1 MSITAGSVFK
11 SLSPDARQAL
21 LSALVIPYDSEAG
34 NAEDI
39 TGLELSKR
47 QRAEL
52 EETLQKIALL
62 GLEENANLLHV
73 LLADAGWSADNFSQ
87 SISARDRAC
96 FLRVEDDTAF
106 EYAIQCFNNS
116 RLTSRESQESGFR
129 LNGIELNFDDIAFDN
144 TPLPKNHPL
153 HIRLESAL
161 KTLLKGK
168 ELIAVRLSRRLDFY
182 LDDPRDGHEIQ
193 CNLSFGDDPIGVE
206 INVDGKEV
214 KESFSFLSRI
224 AALIDL
230 NAQRLFIGCESQ
242 SNKLRVGLAKALVE
256 HFCKDQVEL
265 QRLHPI
271 KVFPDRL
278 RSQPVFNIIHTDR
291 LESVRVS
298 SIWYRIYGASNNVT
312 RNINV
317 SGTADSLYDLAD
329 VQADRSKLRIYR
341 GKIDFYFKPTDGK
354 NEPIKRTI
362 ALNEPKTISY
372 GRAFPEQRK
381 IIDRILVEAGLMD
394 QSDEPDP
401 RTDIPSLARF
411 KTPQLLSEARS
422 SLGTDTID
430 ALCRAGFL
438 RPAPSADTA
447 WCDACGQTHDVREEF
462 LADGVVLRCDCIN
475 EQNIVQPEDTETVQ
489 LDIDVVLRTIIK
501 GLDCD
506 QTVAS
511 ALNDQT
517 WFLGKSYA
525 EDKRKP
531 FGVMVSID
539 FNKKENY
546 EAFLEQTWKMLDID
560 RGIVLSLSQLERNAP
575 LWQSW
580 KQESLSVFLSIDEQ
594 VAAFRADK
602 VKQYISGKPD
612 KKARAKKQDWDEF
625 FELYKRTRTGLGHYE
640 EADRMLRDYP
650 EDCPAK
656 RDRLAQRLKDEFPN
670 HFDN

>member
-1 MSITAGSVFK
+1 MGVTAGSVFN

-21 LSALVIPYDSEAG
+21 LGTLAIPFDSSTDDTENIAQLG
-34 NAEDI
+34 
-39 TGLELSKR
+39 LSKR
-47 QRAEL
+47 QRSEL
-52 EETLQKIALL
+52 EENLQKIGVL

-73 LLADAGWSADNFSQ
+73 LLADAGWLPDDFSQ
-87 SISARDRAC
+87 SISGRDRAC
-96 FLRVEDDTAF
+96 FLRVKDDAAF
-106 EYAIQCFNNS
+106 EYAIQCYNNS
-116 RLTSRESQESGFR
+116 RLTGRESQESGFR
-129 LNGIELNFDDIAFDN
+129 LNGIELNFEGVAFDN
-144 TPLPKNHPL
+144 TPLPKDHPL
-153 HIRLESAL
+153 HMRLESAL
-161 KTLLKGK
+161 MTLLKGK
-168 ELIAVRLSRRLDFY
+168 ELIAVRLSKRLDFE
-182 LDDPRDGHEIQ
+182 LDDPRDGNEIQ

-206 INVDGKEV
+206 INVDGNEV
-214 KESFSFLSRI
+214 KESFSFLSRV

-242 SNKLRVGLAKALVE
+242 SNKLRVGLANALVE
-256 HFCKDQVEL
+256 HFCEDQVEL

-278 RSQPVFNIIHTDR
+278 RSQPVFNINHTDR

-298 SIWYRIYGASNNVT
+298 SIWYRTYGASNNVT

-317 SGTADSLYDLAD
+317 SGNADSLYDLAD
-329 VQADRSKLRIYR
+329 VRADRSKLRIYR

-401 RTDIPSLARF
+401 RADIPFLARF
-411 KTPQLLSEARS
+411 KTPQLRSEARS
-422 SLGTDTID
+422 SLGADTVD
-430 ALCRAGFL
+430 ALYNAGFL
-438 RPAPSADTA
+438 KLGPNSDTA
-447 WCDACGQTHDVREEF
+447 WCDLCGQTHDVREEF
-462 LADGVVLRCDCIN
+462 LADGVVLRCDCIH
-475 EQNIVQPEDTETVQ
+475 EQTIVQPEDTETVR

-506 QTVAS
+506 QTVAR
-511 ALNDQT
+511 ALNDET

-531 FGVMVSID
+531 FGVIVTFD
-539 FNKKENY
+539 FNKKVNF
-546 EAFLEQTWKMLDID
+546 EAFSEQTWKMTDLD
-560 RGIVLSLSQLERNAP
+560 RGIVLSLSQLESDAR

-580 KQESLSVFLSIDEQ
+580 KQESLSDFLSISEQ
-594 VAAFRADK
+594 VTAFRADK
-602 VKQYISGKPD
+602 VKRYISGKPD
-612 KKARAKKQDWDEF
+612 KKARAKKRDWDEF
-625 FELYKRTRTGLGHYE
+625 FELYKRTQTGLGHYE
-640 EADRMLRDYP
+640 EAARMLRDYP
-650 EDCPAK
+650 AKCPSK
-656 RDRLAQRLKDEFPN
+656 RDRLALRLKDEFPD

>member
-11 SLSPDARQAL
+11 SLSPDAREAI
-21 LSALVIPYDSEAG
+21 LSALAIPCDPETK
-34 NAEDI
+34 NAEDF
-39 TGLELSKR
+39 TGLELSRR
-47 QRAEL
+47 QTATL
-52 EETLQKIALL
+52 EETLQKIAIL
-62 GLEENANLLHV
+62 GLEENANLLHG
-73 LLADAGWSADNFSQ
+73 LLADAGWLPDDFSQ
-87 SISARDRAC
+87 SVSGRDRAC
-96 FLRVEDDTAF
+96 FLRIKDDTAF

-116 RLTSRESQESGFR
+116 RLTGRESQESGFR
-129 LNGIELNFDDIAFDN
+129 LNGIELNFEDVAFDN

-168 ELIAVRLSRRLDFY
+168 ELIAVRLSRRLDFE
-182 LDDPRDGHEIQ
+182 LDDPSDGHEIQ

-206 INVDGKEV
+206 INVDGNEV
-214 KESFSFLSRI
+214 KESFSFLSRV

-242 SNKLRVGLAKALVE
+242 SEKLRKELAHALIE
-256 HFCKDQVEL
+256 HFSEAQVEL

-278 RSQPVFNIIHTDR
+278 RSQPVFNITHADR

-298 SIWYRIYGASNNVT
+298 SIWYRTYGASHNVT

-317 SGTADSLYDLAD
+317 SGKADSLYDLAD
-329 VQADRSKLRIYR
+329 VQAERSKLRIYR

-354 NEPIKRTI
+354 SEPIKRTI

-381 IIDRILVEAGLMD
+381 IIDRMLVEAGLMD

-430 ALCRAGFL
+430 ALCSAGFL
-438 RPAPSADTA
+438 KPGPSANTA
-447 WCDACGQTHDVREEF
+447 WCDACGQSHDVREEF
-462 LADGVVLRCDCIN
+462 HTDGIVLRCDCIN
-475 EQNIVQPEDTETVQ
+475 EQTIVQPEDTETVQ

-511 ALNDQT
+511 ALNEQT
-517 WFLGKSYA
+517 WFLGKSFA
-525 EDKRKP
+525 EEKRKP
-531 FGVMVSID
+531 FGVIVTID
-539 FNKKENY
+539 FNKRENY
-546 EAFLEQTWKMLDID
+546 AAFSQQIWKTPDID
-560 RGIVLSLSQLERNAP
+560 RGVVLSLSNLESRAL

-580 KQESLSVFLSIDEQ
+580 KQDFLSDYISVTDQ
-594 VAAFRADK
+594 IAAFRADK
-602 VKQYISGKPD
+602 MKQFISGKPG
-612 KKARAKKQDWDEF
+612 KKPSAKKRDWDAF
-625 FELYKRTRTGLGHYE
+625 FDLYKQTRTGLGHYE
-640 EADRMLRDYP
+640 EAARMLHDYP

-656 RDRLAQRLKDEFPN
+656 RDRLAQRLKDEFPD